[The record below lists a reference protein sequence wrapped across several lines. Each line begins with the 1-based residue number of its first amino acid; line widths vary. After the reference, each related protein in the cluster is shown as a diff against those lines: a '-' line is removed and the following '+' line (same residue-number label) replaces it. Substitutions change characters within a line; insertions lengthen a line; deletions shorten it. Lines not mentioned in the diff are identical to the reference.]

1 MTLLEEYA
9 VRFDTSVV
17 AVCASNGEDHPYPF
31 KSNLKRRLIE
41 LLPCELTWEMEPPW
55 MKEGL
60 SVCLEVGMRG
70 GGAGMLGG
78 RLCLNDTRT
87 ASGMS
92 WAVWLGVGCRT
103 TERGRERESNER

>member
-1 MTLLEEYA
+1 
-9 VRFDTSVV
+9 
-17 AVCASNGEDHPYPF
+17 
-31 KSNLKRRLIE
+31 
-41 LLPCELTWEMEPPW
+41 

-70 GGAGMLGG
+70 GGAGMFGG

-103 TERGRERESNER
+103 RATQGERERESNERDENATMDYVK